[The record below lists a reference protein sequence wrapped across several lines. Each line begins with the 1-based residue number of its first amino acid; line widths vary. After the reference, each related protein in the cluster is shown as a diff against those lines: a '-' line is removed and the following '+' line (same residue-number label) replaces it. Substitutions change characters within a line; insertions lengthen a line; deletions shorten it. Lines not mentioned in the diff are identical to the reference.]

1 MDMTINYSIQTMDN
15 LVACDSATWN
25 GNIYYLSGIYVDT
38 LQTFLSCDSIV
49 TMDMT
54 INNSIQTT
62 DNLVACDS
70 ATWNGNT
77 YFASGILVDTL
88 QTVSGCDS
96 VVILD
101 LSINYSTTNTYI
113 FVACDSS
120 IWNGNIYTTT
130 GTYIDT
136 LQTVKGCDSI
146 VTMDLTINNSIATN
160 DTILACDSA
169 EWNGSMYSI
178 SGTYVDTLQTINGC
192 DSIVTMDM
200 TINYS
205 TQTTDNLVACDSA
218 IWNGN
223 VYNTSGIYVD
233 TLQSIQGCDSIIL
246 NQITINN
253 SITTF
258 DVQSSCDD
266 YVWNGN
272 TYNSSGTYVD
282 TLSTI
287 EGCDSIVYLNLNIY
301 TKSQVSAGLDTS
313 ICFGEP
319 ITLNAV
325 GNGTLS
331 WNNGVTNGQ
340 LFVVDSSRV
349 YVVELIN
356 SYGCITKD
364 SITITVSNLPNVNAG
379 SDNIICI
386 EDSVQLIA
394 SGAMT
399 YNWTYSSNSL
409 YDSIYVRPFTTTTF
423 YLTGVDSNG
432 CINSDSMTISVNNL
446 PNITIDTILPICL
459 GDSITLNASGGI
471 LHLWSGGIN
480 NNTSFVP
487 DSSQTFTVY
496 VTDSNGCE
504 NIDSVRI
511 NVNSLPIVFAGN
523 DTSICYLDTISLN
536 AFGNSL
542 SYTWNNGITNGVL
555 FSPDSSSEYIVST
568 ADSNSCFN
576 TDTINVEVIV
586 VPIDAGADIEL
597 CYGDSISLNGF
608 GPNPAWS
615 QGVLNGLVFVP
626 DSSNEF
632 ILTVSDS
639 NGCFRYDTLSIIV
652 NSLPIVIAPEDTVVC
667 SGDEIQLYGSG
678 AEAYEW
684 NFGFFNGELFS
695 PEISGNYIVIGTDS
709 NRCENIDSMS
719 IEIMENPVIN
729 YTVSPVIYGNDANIM
744 VTVTGGNPWKD
755 CGIAE
760 FEQPGPC
767 QEPYLYDWDIDGLG
781 DMDDDLHLFYLNPG
795 SYFITVYDSLT
806 CRDTATITI
815 ENSFEIFVP
824 SAITPNNDGYNDT
837 WDIRGINNFP
847 TATILVFDIQGQ
859 VIYQHNNADRDYQPW
874 NARYLNGELIISA
887 DYYYQII
894 LDSDNPN
901 LNNTKTGS
909 IIIVY

>member
-1 MDMTINYSIQTMDN
+1 MSGIYVDILQTSLGCDSVVTLNLTIHNSLVSTDRLVACDSAVWNGNIYNSTGIYIDTLQTIQGCDSIVTLDMTINYSTQTTDSF
-15 LVACDSATWN
+15 VACDSATWN
-25 GNIYYLSGIYVDT
+25 GNIYNTTGIYIDTLQSTFGCDSIVTMDMTINYSIQTTDNLVACDSAIWNGNTYYMSGIHLDT
-38 LQTFLSCDSIV
+38 LQTSLSCDSIV

-62 DNLVACDS
+62 DNL
-70 ATWNGNT
+70 
-77 YFASGILVDTL
+77 L
-88 QTVSGCDS
+88 
-96 VVILD
+96 
-101 LSINYSTTNTYI
+101 
-113 FVACDSS
+113 
-120 IWNGNIYTTT
+120 
-130 GTYIDT
+130 
-136 LQTVKGCDSI
+136 
-146 VTMDLTINNSIATN
+146 
-160 DTILACDSA
+160 
-169 EWNGSMYSI
+169 
-178 SGTYVDTLQTINGC
+178 
-192 DSIVTMDM
+192 
-200 TINYS
+200 
-205 TQTTDNLVACDSA
+205 ACDSA

-233 TLQSIQGCDSIIL
+233 TLSTIHGCDSIIL
-246 NQITINN
+246 NEITINN

-258 DVQSSCDD
+258 DVQSSCDN

-282 TLSTI
+282 TLSTVA
-287 EGCDSIVYLNLNIY
+287 GCDSMVYLNLNIY
-301 TKSQVSAGLDTS
+301 TTSQVSAGLDTS
-313 ICFGEP
+313 ICYGES

-340 LFVVDSSRV
+340 SFVVDSTRV
-349 YVVELIN
+349 YVAQLIN
-356 SYGCITKD
+356 SYGCITND
-364 SITITVSNLPNVNAG
+364 SITITVLNLPNIDAG
-379 SDNIICI
+379 SDKIICV

-394 SGAMT
+394 SGANI
-399 YNWTYSSNSL
+399 YNWTHSSTSL
-409 YDSIYVRPFTTTTF
+409 FDSIYVTPATTTTF
-423 YLTGVDSNG
+423 YLTGVDTNG

-446 PNITIDTILPICL
+446 PNIVIDTILPICY
-459 GDSITLNASGGI
+459 GDSVTLNATGGVSY
-471 LHLWSGGIN
+471 LWSGGISN
-480 NNTSFVP
+480 NYTFIP
-487 DSSQTFTVY
+487 DSSQIFAVNG
-496 VTDSNGCE
+496 TDVNGCE
-504 NIDSVRI
+504 NSDSVI
-511 NVNSLPIVFAGN
+511 VQVNSLPTVFAGN

-536 AFGNSL
+536 AFGNSNF
-542 SYTWNNGITNGVL
+542 YAWNNGIINGVL
-555 FSPDSSSEYIVST
+555 FSPDSSLEYVVST
-568 ADSNSCFN
+568 VDSNYCYN
-576 TDTINVEVIV
+576 TDTIYVQVIV
-586 VPIDAGADIEL
+586 VPINSGSDLEL
-597 CYGDSISLNGF
+597 CYGDSISLNGV
-608 GPNPAWS
+608 GPNPIWS
-615 QGVLNGLVFVP
+615 QGIINGNTFSP
-626 DSSNEF
+626 DSSSDY

-639 NGCFRYDTLSIIV
+639 NGCFRYDTLNIIV
-652 NSLPIVIAPEDTVVC
+652 NTLPNVIAPEDTVVC
-667 SGDEIQLYGSG
+667 IGDEIQLFGSG
-678 AEAYEW
+678 AETYEW
-684 NFGFFNGELFS
+684 DYGFFNGELFY

-709 NRCENIDSMS
+709 NRCENKDSMF

-795 SYFITVYDSLT
+795 NYFITVYDSLT

-859 VIYQHNNADRDYQPW
+859 VIFQHNNTDGDYQPW